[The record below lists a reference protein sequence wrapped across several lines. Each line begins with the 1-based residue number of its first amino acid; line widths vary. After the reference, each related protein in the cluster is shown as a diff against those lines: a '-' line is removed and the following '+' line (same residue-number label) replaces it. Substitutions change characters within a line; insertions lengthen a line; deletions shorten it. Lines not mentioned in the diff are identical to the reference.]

1 MAARSVATGC
11 QAWYC
16 FTVRADMFVF
26 GVLGGRQGRRT
37 YAVVGALVHVDS
49 FESHGGRVHV
59 EVDAPQGGAECV

>member
-1 MAARSVATGC
+1 M
-11 QAWYC
+11 
-16 FTVRADMFVF
+16 F
-26 GVLGGRQGRRT
+26 GVPGGRQGRRT